1 MTNEKSRYW
10 YGTLYYFT
18 LCKRDNWSK
27 MDWFSSCKKGPH
39 EWPIQVSSTSL
50 TSYQLTCMLGE
61 KRVTFFSFWISD
73 ATPEIPTRDFELVRW
88 TLRTLQRI
96 AHRYWHQC
104 FFSFYEKMSTQD
116 KQIMD
121 QHENKLEYHHQ
132 RNFAKHQFRKGS
144 NIEKEPIRL

>member
-1 MTNEKSRYW
+1 MGHCITS
-10 YGTLYYFT
+10 LYVKEIIEVKWID
-18 LCKRDNWSK
+18 LVHA
-27 MDWFSSCKKGPH
+27 KKVPMSGQFKLVAPV
-39 EWPIQVSSTSL
+39 WPATSL